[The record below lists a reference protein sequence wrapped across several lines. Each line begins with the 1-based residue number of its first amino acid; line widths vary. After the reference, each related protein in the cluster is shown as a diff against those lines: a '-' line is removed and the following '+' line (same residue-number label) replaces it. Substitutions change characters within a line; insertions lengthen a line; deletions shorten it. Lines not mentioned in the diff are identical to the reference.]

1 MASRKMLIA
10 ASLQLFDILTKL
22 LFASDNV
29 ERDIPTLTKLAL
41 VQNRDML
48 AGDVILFRQDLND
61 IQKEMG
67 ISSEKIEELTAE
79 QNAEFEDKVKKALA
93 RVVEHSFTQVEK
105 EELEYI
111 KDIQFTAEDLSLIL
125 ATLIKPKKETTE
137 DTPYHKNSVVRNPKE
152 RSTRKDKRDT
162 LHRGGVYHF

>member
-1 MASRKMLIA
+1 MASRKLLIA

-22 LFASDNV
+22 LFTSDNV

-48 AGDVILFRQDLND
+48 AGDVILFRQDLKD

-93 RVVEHSFTQVEK
+93 RVVEHSFTQVER

-137 DTPYHKNSVVRNPKE
+137 DTP
-152 RSTRKDKRDT
+152 
-162 LHRGGVYHF
+162 

>member
-79 QNAEFEDKVKKALA
+79 QNAEFEEKVKKALA

-125 ATLIKPKKETTE
+125 ATLIKPKKEVTE
-137 DTPYHKNSVVRNPKE
+137 DTP
-152 RSTRKDKRDT
+152 
-162 LHRGGVYHF
+162 

>member
-1 MASRKMLIA
+1 MTSRKMLIA

-48 AGDVILFRQDLND
+48 AGDVILFRQDLKD

-79 QNAEFEDKVKKALA
+79 QNAEFEDRVKKALA
-93 RVVEHSFTQVEK
+93 RVVEHSFTQVER

-125 ATLIKPKKETTE
+125 ATLIKPKKEITE
-137 DTPYHKNSVVRNPKE
+137 DKP
-152 RSTRKDKRDT
+152 
-162 LHRGGVYHF
+162 

>member
-1 MASRKMLIA
+1 MASRKLLIA

-22 LFASDNV
+22 LFTSDNV

-48 AGDVILFRQDLND
+48 AGDVILFRQDLKD

-79 QNAEFEDKVKKALA
+79 QNTEFEDRVKKALA

-137 DTPYHKNSVVRNPKE
+137 DTP
-152 RSTRKDKRDT
+152 
-162 LHRGGVYHF
+162 

>member
-22 LFASDNV
+22 LFVSDNV

-93 RVVEHSFTQVEK
+93 RVVEHSFTQVER

-137 DTPYHKNSVVRNPKE
+137 DTP
-152 RSTRKDKRDT
+152 
-162 LHRGGVYHF
+162 

>member
-22 LFASDNV
+22 LFTSDNV

-48 AGDVILFRQDLND
+48 AGDVILFRQDLKD

-137 DTPYHKNSVVRNPKE
+137 DTP
-152 RSTRKDKRDT
+152 
-162 LHRGGVYHF
+162 

>member
-22 LFASDNV
+22 LFAGDNV

-48 AGDVILFRQDLND
+48 AGDVILFRQDLKD

-93 RVVEHSFTQVEK
+93 RVVEHSFTQVER

-125 ATLIKPKKETTE
+125 ATLIKPKKEITE
-137 DTPYHKNSVVRNPKE
+137 DTP
-152 RSTRKDKRDT
+152 
-162 LHRGGVYHF
+162 

>member
-22 LFASDNV
+22 LFVSDNV

-41 VQNRDML
+41 VQDRDML

-137 DTPYHKNSVVRNPKE
+137 DTP
-152 RSTRKDKRDT
+152 
-162 LHRGGVYHF
+162 

>member
-1 MASRKMLIA
+1 MASRKLLIA

-22 LFASDNV
+22 LFVSDNV
-29 ERDIPTLTKLAL
+29 ERNIPTLTKLAL

-48 AGDVILFRQDLND
+48 AGDVILFRQDLKD

-125 ATLIKPKKETTE
+125 ATLIKPEKENTE
-137 DTPYHKNSVVRNPKE
+137 DTP
-152 RSTRKDKRDT
+152 
-162 LHRGGVYHF
+162 

>member
-1 MASRKMLIA
+1 MTSRKMLIA

-22 LFASDNV
+22 LFAGDNV

-48 AGDVILFRQDLND
+48 AGDVILFRQDLKD

-125 ATLIKPKKETTE
+125 ATLIKPEKENTE
-137 DTPYHKNSVVRNPKE
+137 DTP
-152 RSTRKDKRDT
+152 
-162 LHRGGVYHF
+162 

>member
-22 LFASDNV
+22 LFVSDNV
-29 ERDIPTLTKLAL
+29 ERNIPTLTKLAL

-93 RVVEHSFTQVEK
+93 RVVEHSFTQVER

-137 DTPYHKNSVVRNPKE
+137 DTP
-152 RSTRKDKRDT
+152 
-162 LHRGGVYHF
+162 

>member
-48 AGDVILFRQDLND
+48 AGDVILFRQDLKD

-93 RVVEHSFTQVEK
+93 RVVEHSFTQVER

-137 DTPYHKNSVVRNPKE
+137 DKP
-152 RSTRKDKRDT
+152 
-162 LHRGGVYHF
+162 

>member
-22 LFASDNV
+22 LFVSDNV
-29 ERDIPTLTKLAL
+29 ERNIPTLTKLAL

-105 EELEYI
+105 EEL
-111 KDIQFTAEDLSLIL
+111 
-125 ATLIKPKKETTE
+125 
-137 DTPYHKNSVVRNPKE
+137 
-152 RSTRKDKRDT
+152 
-162 LHRGGVYHF
+162 

>member
-1 MASRKMLIA
+1 MASRKLLIA

-22 LFASDNV
+22 LFTSDNV

-48 AGDVILFRQDLND
+48 AGDVILFRQDLKD

-125 ATLIKPKKETTE
+125 ATLIKPKKEITE
-137 DTPYHKNSVVRNPKE
+137 DKP
-152 RSTRKDKRDT
+152 
-162 LHRGGVYHF
+162 

>member
-10 ASLQLFDILTKL
+10 ASLQLFDIITKL
-22 LFASDNV
+22 LFTSDNT

-67 ISSEKIEELTAE
+67 ITSEKIEELTAE
-79 QNAEFEDKVKKALA
+79 QNTEFEGKVKKALA
-93 RVVEHSFTQVEK
+93 RIVEHTFTQVEK
-105 EELEYI
+105 EDLEYI
-111 KDIQFTAEDLSLIL
+111 KDIQFTAEELSLIL
-125 ATLIKPKKETTE
+125 ATLIKPEKEAAE
-137 DTPYHKNSVVRNPKE
+137 EV
-152 RSTRKDKRDT
+152 
-162 LHRGGVYHF
+162 L

>member
-29 ERDIPTLTKLAL
+29 ERDVPTLTKLAL

-79 QNAEFEDKVKKALA
+79 QNAEFEDRVKKALA

-137 DTPYHKNSVVRNPKE
+137 DTP
-152 RSTRKDKRDT
+152 
-162 LHRGGVYHF
+162 

>member
-1 MASRKMLIA
+1 MASRKLLIA

-22 LFASDNV
+22 LFVSDNV

-48 AGDVILFRQDLND
+48 AGDVILFRQDLKD

-137 DTPYHKNSVVRNPKE
+137 DKP
-152 RSTRKDKRDT
+152 
-162 LHRGGVYHF
+162 

>member
-10 ASLQLFDILTKL
+10 ASLQLFDIITKL
-22 LFASDNV
+22 LFTSDNT

-67 ISSEKIEELTAE
+67 ITSEKIEELTAE
-79 QNAEFEDKVKKALA
+79 QNTEFEGKVKKALA
-93 RVVEHSFTQVEK
+93 RVVEHTFTQVGK
-105 EELEYI
+105 EDLEYI
-111 KDIQFTAEDLSLIL
+111 KDIQFTAEELSLIL
-125 ATLIKPKKETTE
+125 ATLIKPEKEAAE
-137 DTPYHKNSVVRNPKE
+137 E
-152 RSTRKDKRDT
+152 I
-162 LHRGGVYHF
+162 L

>member
-22 LFASDNV
+22 LFVSDNV
-29 ERDIPTLTKLAL
+29 ERNIPTLTKLAL

-79 QNAEFEDKVKKALA
+79 QNAEFEEKVKKALA

-137 DTPYHKNSVVRNPKE
+137 DTP
-152 RSTRKDKRDT
+152 
-162 LHRGGVYHF
+162 

>member
-79 QNAEFEDKVKKALA
+79 QNAEFENRVKKALA

-125 ATLIKPKKETTE
+125 ATLIKPKKEVTE
-137 DTPYHKNSVVRNPKE
+137 DTP
-152 RSTRKDKRDT
+152 
-162 LHRGGVYHF
+162 

>member
-22 LFASDNV
+22 LFTSDNV

-137 DTPYHKNSVVRNPKE
+137 DTP
-152 RSTRKDKRDT
+152 
-162 LHRGGVYHF
+162 

>member
-22 LFASDNV
+22 LFVSDNV
-29 ERDIPTLTKLAL
+29 ERNIPTLTKLAL

-79 QNAEFEDKVKKALA
+79 QNAEFEDRVKKALA

-137 DTPYHKNSVVRNPKE
+137 DTP
-152 RSTRKDKRDT
+152 
-162 LHRGGVYHF
+162 

>member
-10 ASLQLFDILTKL
+10 ASLQLFDIVTKL
-22 LFASDNV
+22 LFTSDNT
-29 ERDIPTLTKLAL
+29 EREIPTLTKLAL

-79 QNAEFEDKVKKALA
+79 QNTEFEDKVKKALA
-93 RVVEHSFTQVEK
+93 RIVEHTFTQVEK
-105 EELEYI
+105 EDLEYI
-111 KDIQFTAEDLSLIL
+111 KDIQFTAEELSLIL
-125 ATLIKPKKETTE
+125 ATLIKPKKEVTE
-137 DTPYHKNSVVRNPKE
+137 ETP
-152 RSTRKDKRDT
+152 
-162 LHRGGVYHF
+162 

>member
-48 AGDVILFRQDLND
+48 AGDVILFRQDLKD

-79 QNAEFEDKVKKALA
+79 QNAEFEDRVKKALA
-93 RVVEHSFTQVEK
+93 RVVEHSFTQIER

-125 ATLIKPKKETTE
+125 ATLIKPKKEITE
-137 DTPYHKNSVVRNPKE
+137 DKP
-152 RSTRKDKRDT
+152 
-162 LHRGGVYHF
+162 

>member
-1 MASRKMLIA
+1 MASRKLLIA

-22 LFASDNV
+22 LFTSDNV

-48 AGDVILFRQDLND
+48 AGDVILFRQDLKD

-137 DTPYHKNSVVRNPKE
+137 DTP
-152 RSTRKDKRDT
+152 
-162 LHRGGVYHF
+162 

>member
-1 MASRKMLIA
+1 
-10 ASLQLFDILTKL
+10 
-22 LFASDNV
+22 
-29 ERDIPTLTKLAL
+29 
-41 VQNRDML
+41 ML
-48 AGDVILFRQDLND
+48 AGDVILFRQDLKD

-79 QNAEFEDKVKKALA
+79 QNAEFEDRVKKALA

-137 DTPYHKNSVVRNPKE
+137 DTP
-152 RSTRKDKRDT
+152 
-162 LHRGGVYHF
+162 

>member
-1 MASRKMLIA
+1 MASRKLLIA

-22 LFASDNV
+22 LFTSDNV

-48 AGDVILFRQDLND
+48 AGDVILFRQDLKD

-105 EELEYI
+105 EELEFI
-111 KDIQFTAEDLSLIL
+111 KDIQLTAENLSLIL

-137 DTPYHKNSVVRNPKE
+137 DTP
-152 RSTRKDKRDT
+152 
-162 LHRGGVYHF
+162 

>member
-22 LFASDNV
+22 LFVSDNV
-29 ERDIPTLTKLAL
+29 ERNIPTLTKLAL

-125 ATLIKPKKETTE
+125 ATLIKPKKEITE
-137 DTPYHKNSVVRNPKE
+137 DKP
-152 RSTRKDKRDT
+152 
-162 LHRGGVYHF
+162 

>member
-1 MASRKMLIA
+1 MASRKLLIA

-125 ATLIKPKKETTE
+125 ATLIKPEKENTE
-137 DTPYHKNSVVRNPKE
+137 DTP
-152 RSTRKDKRDT
+152 
-162 LHRGGVYHF
+162 

>member
-1 MASRKMLIA
+1 MASRKLLIA

-22 LFASDNV
+22 LFANDNV

-48 AGDVILFRQDLND
+48 AGDVILFRQDLKD

-137 DTPYHKNSVVRNPKE
+137 DTP
-152 RSTRKDKRDT
+152 
-162 LHRGGVYHF
+162 

>member
-22 LFASDNV
+22 LFAGDNV

-48 AGDVILFRQDLND
+48 AGDVILFRQDLKD

-137 DTPYHKNSVVRNPKE
+137 DTP
-152 RSTRKDKRDT
+152 
-162 LHRGGVYHF
+162 

>member
-22 LFASDNV
+22 LFVSDNV

-137 DTPYHKNSVVRNPKE
+137 DTP
-152 RSTRKDKRDT
+152 
-162 LHRGGVYHF
+162 

>member
-1 MASRKMLIA
+1 MASRKLLIA

-22 LFASDNV
+22 LFTSDNV

-48 AGDVILFRQDLND
+48 AGDVILFRQDLKD

-93 RVVEHSFTQVEK
+93 RVVEHSFAQVEK

-137 DTPYHKNSVVRNPKE
+137 DTP
-152 RSTRKDKRDT
+152 
-162 LHRGGVYHF
+162 

>member
-1 MASRKMLIA
+1 MASRKLLIA

-22 LFASDNV
+22 RFASDNV

-48 AGDVILFRQDLND
+48 AGDVILFRQDLKD

-137 DTPYHKNSVVRNPKE
+137 DTP
-152 RSTRKDKRDT
+152 
-162 LHRGGVYHF
+162 

>member
-79 QNAEFEDKVKKALA
+79 QNAEFEEKVKKALA
-93 RVVEHSFTQVEK
+93 RV
-105 EELEYI
+105 
-111 KDIQFTAEDLSLIL
+111 APLSSKAGSIY
-125 ATLIKPKKETTE
+125 PNCN
-137 DTPYHKNSVVRNPKE
+137 NSVKYHH
-152 RSTRKDKRDT
+152 TG
-162 LHRGGVYHF
+162 HHCYGGKKCLYQSF

>member
-22 LFASDNV
+22 LFASNNV

-79 QNAEFEDKVKKALA
+79 QNAEFEDRVKKALA
-93 RVVEHSFTQVEK
+93 RVVEHSFTQVER

-137 DTPYHKNSVVRNPKE
+137 DKP
-152 RSTRKDKRDT
+152 
-162 LHRGGVYHF
+162 

>member
-1 MASRKMLIA
+1 MASRKLLIA

-22 LFASDNV
+22 LFTSDNV

-48 AGDVILFRQDLND
+48 AGDVILFRQDLKD

-79 QNAEFEDKVKKALA
+79 QNAEFEDRVKKALA
-93 RVVEHSFTQVEK
+93 RVVEHSFAQVEK

-137 DTPYHKNSVVRNPKE
+137 DKP
-152 RSTRKDKRDT
+152 
-162 LHRGGVYHF
+162 